1 MVWMKCEIPKK
12 YCRARSDDGGCALH
26 TTCEEIIDKC
36 KGEGKNEKGE
46 KNPDCSRIE
55 GKYCKAYVS
64 PASKWRYGRDC
75 PLSDH
80 LTKIDTKK
88 GRYRVGQQKQKKW

>member
-1 MVWMKCEIPKK
+1 MKCEIPKE
-12 YCRARSDDGGCALH
+12 YCRARSDDGGCTLH

-36 KGEGKNEKGE
+36 KGTGENEKGE

-64 PASKWRYGRDC
+64 PNTKWISRPC
-75 PLSDH
+75 PLADH
-80 LTKIDTKK
+80 AVKDTKK
-88 GRYRVGQQKQKKW
+88 FGRRRIGQQKQRKGW